1 MENFYTPFLISRG
14 DRIRTYDPLVPN
26 QVFYR
31 TELHPETSF
40 SKADA
45 KVSILFVV
53 RKEICKFYTFLTFT
67 TPSAALVNAA
77 SPLHGIHLS
86 ESAHHVL
93 LLPLN
98 EKP

>member
-40 SKADA
+40 SSGCKG
-45 KVSILFVV
+45 KHFICSTERNLQILYFFNLYNTLG
-53 RKEICKFYTFLTFT
+53 C
-67 TPSAALVNAA
+67 PC
-77 SPLHGIHLS
+77 
-86 ESAHHVL
+86 
-93 LLPLN
+93 
-98 EKP
+98 